1 MPVTL
6 SSPDPVLQAEID
18 RKRGRIVPWVIA
30 AFYLA
35 FMSTLVG
42 FVVIAYQHPPS
53 DVTQEAYEK
62 GLDYNAAIGK
72 GEAQARLGWT
82 SSISVDKGVAVFVLK
97 DAAGRGLDGAVARAW
112 FVRPDGSAL
121 DRSVELNATGPGRYS
136 AKVALPAAGQWEVH
150 VTAEVKG
157 QQYQLVQPM
166 EID

>member
-6 SSPDPVLQAEID
+6 SSPDAALQAEID

-30 AFYLA
+30 AFYLT
-35 FMSTLVG
+35 FMSTLIG

-53 DVTQEAYEK
+53 DVTPEAYEK

-82 SSISVDKGVAVFVLK
+82 ASVAVEKGAVVFVLK
-97 DAAGRGLDGAVARAW
+97 DAAGQALDGAVARAW
-112 FVRPDGSAL
+112 FVRPDRSAL
-121 DRSVELNATGPGRYS
+121 DRSVALSAAGQGRYS